1 MKDYIILALLMLTIA
16 LGRVIYFEQN
26 KPDPFDGSSSE
37 FLLWEKFEKFDRVKT
52 QILLPQEYQ
61 SQTIEIIDN
70 FVYITYYENDIEI
83 SESWIKN

>member
-16 LGRVIYFEQN
+16 LGRVIYFEHN
-26 KPDPFDGSSSE
+26 KPIPFDGSCSE

>member
-16 LGRVIYFEQN
+16 LGRVIYFEHN
-26 KPDPFDGSSSE
+26 KPTPFDGSCSE

-83 SESWIKN
+83 SEAWIKN

>member
-1 MKDYIILALLMLTIA
+1 MKDYIILALLMLSIA
-16 LGRVIYFEQN
+16 LSRVIYFEHI
-26 KPDPFDGSSSE
+26 KPTPFDGSCSE

-61 SQTIEIIDN
+61 SQTIEMIDN

>member
-16 LGRVIYFEQN
+16 LGRVIYFEHN
-26 KPDPFDGSSSE
+26 KPTPFDGSCSE

>member
-1 MKDYIILALLMLTIA
+1 MLTIA
-16 LGRVIYFEQN
+16 LGRVIYFEHN
-26 KPDPFDGSSSE
+26 KPIPFDGSCSE

>member
-1 MKDYIILALLMLTIA
+1 MKDYIILVLLMLTIA
-16 LGRVIYFEQN
+16 LGRVIYFEHT
-26 KPDPFDGSSSE
+26 KPTPFDGACSE
-37 FLLWEKFEKFDRVKT
+37 FLLWEKFEYFEQVKT

-61 SQTIEIIDN
+61 SQTIEMIDN

>member
-16 LGRVIYFEQN
+16 LGRVIYFEHN
-26 KPDPFDGSSSE
+26 KPPHFDGSCSE
-37 FLLWEKFEKFDRVKT
+37 FLLWEKFEYFEQVKT

-61 SQTIEIIDN
+61 SQTIEMIDN